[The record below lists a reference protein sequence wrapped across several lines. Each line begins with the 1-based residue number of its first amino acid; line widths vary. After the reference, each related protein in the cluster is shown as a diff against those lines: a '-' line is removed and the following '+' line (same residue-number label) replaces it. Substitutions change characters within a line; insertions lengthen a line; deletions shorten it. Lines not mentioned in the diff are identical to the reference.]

1 MNNVIQGAIVSAV
14 DMFVEAMYTSLPPRA
29 VGTSPAGRSE

>member
-14 DMFVEAMYTSLPPRA
+14 DMFVGAMYTSPLPRVA
-29 VGTSPAGRSE
+29 GTSPAGHLE